1 MNVLSVDDSAMMRK
15 IIRGAVDTLGFG
27 FYEAADGELAINFL
41 AKEEVDINLVLL
53 DWNMPNLDGYE
64 TLKAIKANDK
74 TKHIPV
80 MMVTTEGE
88 KTKILSALQA
98 GAQNYL
104 TKPFSQQDLLSRMM
118 ECLGMGLEMA

>member
-15 IIRGAVDTLGFG
+15 IIRGAVDTLGFS
-27 FYEAADGELAINFL
+27 FYEAADGELAMAFL
-41 AKEEVDINLVLL
+41 NGNTVPIDLILM
-53 DWNMPNLDGYE
+53 DWNMPNKDGYE
-64 TLKAIKANDK
+64 TLVEIKNNPSL
-74 TKHIPV
+74 KHIPV

-88 KTKILSALQA
+88 KTKILSAIQA

-118 ECLGMGLEMA
+118 ECLGLGV

>member
-27 FYEAADGELAINFL
+27 FYEAEDGEKALQFL
-41 AKEEVDINLVLL
+41 YREEADIHLVLL

-64 TLKAIKANDK
+64 TLQAIKANDK
-74 TKHIPV
+74 TRHIPV
-80 MMVTTEGE
+80 MMVSTEGE
-88 KTKILSALQA
+88 KIKILSALQA

-104 TKPFSQQDLLSRMM
+104 TKPFSQQDLLSRML
-118 ECLGMGLEMA
+118 ECLGMGI

>member
-27 FYEAADGELAINFL
+27 FYEAEDGQKALEFL
-41 AKEEVDINLVLL
+41 GGSPEEINLILM
-53 DWNMPNLDGYE
+53 DWNMPNKDGYE
-64 TLKAIKANDK
+64 TLVALKQDPK
-74 TKHIPV
+74 TQHIPV

-88 KTKILSALQA
+88 KTKILSAIQA
-98 GAQNYL
+98 GAKNYL

-118 ECLGMGLEMA
+118 DCLGMGFG